1 MPLNTSEKKVG
12 IIGGLGPAASAD
24 FLNLVVKSFQKVG
37 ARMDSDFPRIFL
49 DSISFPDST
58 EFGCGDVETVVS
70 LVRESVKRMSAFG
83 AKIIVVLCN
92 TIHLYIRSVFEDS
105 EIQHIDI
112 VDIAVNEI
120 IRSGHSKV
128 LILSS
133 EESKKNQLHR
143 HGLTHGMV
151 ECIDLDENEQV
162 KLNHVIYQVMGG
174 EIYEAS
180 VSLQSLIDRYE
191 ELVDAILLGCTEL
204 PLANVVSRK
213 AKIINPN
220 VLVADKLVE
229 LCGHSKS

>member
-1 MPLNTSEKKVG
+1 
-12 IIGGLGPAASAD
+12 
-24 FLNLVVKSFQKVG
+24 
-37 ARMDSDFPRIFL
+37 
-49 DSISFPDST
+49 
-58 EFGCGDVETVVS
+58 
-70 LVRESVKRMSAFG
+70 
-83 AKIIVVLCN
+83 
-92 TIHLYIRSVFEDS
+92 
-105 EIQHIDI
+105 
-112 VDIAVNEI
+112 
-120 IRSGHSKV
+120 
-128 LILSS
+128 
-133 EESKKNQLHR
+133 
-143 HGLTHGMV
+143 MV